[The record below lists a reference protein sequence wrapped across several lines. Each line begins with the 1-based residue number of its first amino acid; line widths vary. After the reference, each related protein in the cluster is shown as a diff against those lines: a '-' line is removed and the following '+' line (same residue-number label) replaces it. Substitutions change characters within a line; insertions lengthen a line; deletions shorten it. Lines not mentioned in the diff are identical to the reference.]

1 MYPEEFEEAATAD
14 QLAICNFS
22 ASMTTNYT
30 EFVEDDVY
38 DPDDMGDPGSGGLG
52 WMADNCDR
60 LLVFEHNPYIE
71 FVNGYLSPIVV
82 LLTIFNNSLTCA
94 VLLQHN
100 MRTPTNVFLIALA
113 ISDALTGIFPLPAFV
128 RFYATGSYRS
138 WLVPTAWCH
147 TYPATTVHLP
157 TIWHT
162 TSIWLTVALA
172 IQRYIYVRYP
182 ARAKRLCTVS
192 NAVRAVIAVYAAA
205 VLSQLTCFFHY
216 EYTTIEV
223 AVPGEPEPVAAC
235 SFHIAQF
242 LAERN
247 DTYFGLYWYVIFAI
261 NLSLT
266 DFRGLFFTCILLR
279 PQHRVL
285 WAKQWA
291 ASDIIIT

>member
-1 MYPEEFEEAATAD
+1 VDYLEMARQTYNLKTGLPIVYREDFDAAAAAD

-22 ASMTTNYT
+22 VPFWTAPTLSANYT
-30 EFVEDDVY
+30 DYVEDEVY
-38 DPDDMGDPGSGGLG
+38 DADDLGDPGSGGSP
-52 WMADNCDR
+52 WWVADNCDR

-82 LLTIFNNSLTCA
+82 LLTIVNNSLTCA

-113 ISDALTGIFPLPAFV
+113 VSDALTGIFPLPAFI
-128 RFYATGSYRS
+128 RFYATSSYRS
-138 WLVPTAWCH
+138 WLVPTGWCH
-147 TYPATTVHLP
+147 TYPATTLHLP

-182 ARAKRLCTVS
+182 ARAKRLCTVA
-192 NAVRAVIAVYAAA
+192 NAVRAVVAVYVAA
-205 VLSQLTCFFHY
+205 VMSQLTCFFQF
-216 EYTTIEV
+216 EYTTVEV

-235 SFHIAQF
+235 SFRIAPF

-247 DTYFGLYWYVIFAI
+247 ETYFGLYW
-261 NLSLT
+261 
-266 DFRGLFFTCILLR
+266 
-279 PQHRVL
+279 
-285 WAKQWA
+285 
-291 ASDIIIT
+291 